1 MMSTPSTADSAS
13 AHPAATRPGD
23 WDSLRLLNSYRL
35 FVAIALLAGF
45 LATIAGVPFG
55 RTAPQVFYVFV
66 AAYLVLGL
74 LFALTIRARRPPA
87 DTQAYLHF
95 YTDVIALSGA
105 MYASGGVDSGL
116 GILLAVPVAGA
127 GILLPLRHALV
138 YAALATL
145 LVLTAEVVR
154 QLQLGPVASAYPQA
168 ALLGVILFVVA
179 ILATLLARRSAQTAA
194 LAEQRSRALRRVSEL
209 NERIVQQME
218 SGILVV
224 ARDGT
229 IALANASADQLLG
242 AGDGL
247 TGRELE
253 SVAPGVAQALYAW
266 RAQPRTPLGTI
277 DPGTGME
284 QRLQPQFTDLGEHG
298 TLVSLEDAAFIEQQ
312 LQQLKLAS
320 LGRLTASI
328 AHEIRNPLGAIS
340 HSAQLL
346 AESADDEAGE
356 RRLVEIQLEHCRR
369 INDIVENILQLS
381 RRKAGSPAAL
391 RLDDWLVDF
400 ADEFRASHGLDG
412 RRLATDSDGA
422 AAAVVRFDPEHLRQ
436 VVGNLCENSLTH
448 GRTPEGEPV
457 RIALETGAPA
467 GAPPQLDIVD
477 DGVPIEPQRIDE
489 IFEPFYTTSHA
500 GTGLGLYL
508 ARELCEANHAE
519 LRYVTGEAGNRFR
532 ILFEAAVAGEAAHG

>member
-1 MMSTPSTADSAS
+1 MNARSSADAV
-13 AHPAATRPGD
+13 AAAPPAGRPGD
-23 WDSLRLLNSYRL
+23 WESLRLLNSYRL
-35 FVAIALLAGF
+35 FVAVALLAGF
-45 LATIAGVPFG
+45 LAALPAVPFG
-55 RTAPQVFYVFV
+55 RTAPQAFYVFM
-66 AAYLVLGL
+66 ASYLVLAL

-105 MYASGGVDSGL
+105 MYASGGVASGL

-138 YAALATL
+138 YAALSTL

-154 QLQLGPVASAYPQA
+154 HFQLGPVATAYPQA
-168 ALLGVILFVVA
+168 ALLGAILFVVA
-179 ILATLLARRSAQTAA
+179 ILATLLARRGAQTAA
-194 LAEQRSRALRRVSEL
+194 LAEQRSRALRRMSEL

-224 ARDGT
+224 APDGT
-229 IALANASADQLLG
+229 VTLANASADQLLA
-242 AGDGL
+242 AGQAV
-247 TGRELE
+247 TGQALE

-266 RAQPRTPLGTI
+266 RSQPRMPLGTV
-277 DPGTGME
+277 DPGTGAD

-346 AESADDEAGE
+346 AESADDDAGE

-381 RRKAGSPAAL
+381 RRKAGSPTSL
-391 RLDDWLVDF
+391 RLGDWLAGF
-400 ADEFRASHGLDG
+400 ADEFRATHGLDG
-412 RRLATDSDGA
+412 ERVRTGSDGA
-422 AAAVVRFDPEHLRQ
+422 GLEPVLFDPEHLRQ
-436 VVGNLCENSLTH
+436 VVGNLCENSLKH
-448 GRTPEGEPV
+448 GRTPDDGPV
-457 RIALETGAPA
+457 RITLETGAAA
-467 GAPPQLDIVD
+467 GGQPHLDIVD

-508 ARELCEANHAE
+508 ARELCEANYAE
-519 LRYVTGEAGNRFR
+519 LRYISGGTGNRFR
-532 ILFEAAVAGEAAHG
+532 IQFQTTVAEGAAHG